1 MLISFVSSNVEIH
14 RIQMIKKIKTM
25 CTMNL
30 FKNILA
36 CIFCIVNQKDKKDTF
51 LKLRG
56 LL

>member
-1 MLISFVSSNVEIH
+1 MLIFFVFYNAEIH
-14 RIQMIKKIKTM
+14 RIQMVKKIKTM

-51 LKLRG
+51 LKL
-56 LL
+56 